1 MSSRVICSYLKK
13 HLKSNCFRN
22 GETFQ
27 DYLKLWNVIDWISIA
42 FGFTTVSLGKQDSFD
57 SWRPAPQP
65 CDQEPQ
71 FSDFCDQFR
80 QFCSG
85 GSIWFRFKGIG
96 EFGQHTGCSDAC
108 CYSIVGYFFNYKLI
122 TRFDL
127 SSCSRLVFC
136 TQNCQLW
143 FFMFFFV
150 VFFYPPLL

>member
-1 MSSRVICSYLKK
+1 M
-13 HLKSNCFRN
+13 
-22 GETFQ
+22 
-27 DYLKLWNVIDWISIA
+27 
-42 FGFTTVSLGKQDSFD
+42 SLGKQDSFD

-71 FSDFCDQFR
+71 FSDLCDQFR

-96 EFGQHTGCSDAC
+96 EFEQHTGCSDTY

-136 TQNCQLW
+136 TQNCQLRFYV
-143 FFMFFFV
+143 FFLV
-150 VFFYPPLL
+150 VFFLPPIALTCLSEGVKTAQASPCLSNGGYYLFYLFLGNNSMN